1 MFFIRSVRRRFSI
14 CAARAGEAFAASAS
28 AEAFPE
34 QEKQDGDGR
43 EGCDPAEVRK
53 LRPIV
58 APFFFLFHLQGAPH
72 GIIEMLDALLP
83 LVERLLF
90 SLLFCLIHLSYLI
103 SLLYRYL
110 LGGRYP
116 HTAVPPA
123 YAAAGSLL
131 SLGVPCQRF
140 PAEAVVAF
148 RSYRARTTGFIR
160 NTENLSPII

>member
-43 EGCDPAEVRK
+43 EGCNPAEVRK
-53 LRPIV
+53 LRQIV
-58 APFFFLFHLQGAPH
+58 APFFFLFHLQGALH

-90 SLLFCLIHLSYLI
+90 SLLFCLIHLLYLI

-123 YAAAGSLL
+123 YAAAGLL
-131 SLGVPCQRF
+131 FSRRAVSAFSCGSGGRF
-140 PAEAVVAF
+140 C
-148 RSYRARTTGFIR
+148 SYRAQHIVSLRL
-160 NTENLSPII
+160 LSEVRSC

>member
-1 MFFIRSVRRRFSI
+1 MDIVRPPLEDFQPIALRLRLALLGIYIKTRHLHGDGVFFIRSVRRRFSI

-43 EGCDPAEVRK
+43 EGCNPAEVRK

-58 APFFFLFHLQGAPH
+58 APFFFLFHLQGALH

-90 SLLFCLIHLSYLI
+90 SLLFCLL
-103 SLLYRYL
+103 
-110 LGGRYP
+110 P
-116 HTAVPPA
+116 
-123 YAAAGSLL
+123 
-131 SLGVPCQRF
+131 
-140 PAEAVVAF
+140 
-148 RSYRARTTGFIR
+148 
-160 NTENLSPII
+160 